1 MKRNMKMKRRFVN
14 HINRE
19 RKTEYQGV
27 IMYELDID
35 YTENKHKNHAYVMLL
50 EEDYNMIKDKGYY
63 LC

>member
-19 RKTEYQGV
+19 RKTEYHGV
-27 IMYELDID
+27 TMYELDID
-35 YTENKHKNHAYVMLL
+35 YVENKHKNHAYVMLL